1 MCLSSKVSIWIDAR
15 PDNLRGRIRPAQNI
29 PEALLYTRPKEIKS
43 KVGTSGQRIT
53 CEANYFRLN
62 KKPNW
67 NIFQYEVYFQPN
79 VLSMQLRR
87 SLIRSQS
94 EMLGGFL
101 FDGTQIFLSRELKSE
116 CVKRVVKGLKD
127 NTEYILFFR
136 LTNVISMNEAYSLHV
151 LNLILR
157 RAMDGLNLQSV
168 GKNKYDPAAA
178 VCFYL
183 FYFTLLKQS

>member
-1 MCLSSKVSIWIDAR
+1 
-15 PDNLRGRIRPAQNI
+15 
-29 PEALLYTRPKEIKS
+29 
-43 KVGTSGQRIT
+43 
-53 CEANYFRLN
+53 
-62 KKPNW
+62 
-67 NIFQYEVYFQPN
+67 
-79 VLSMQLRR
+79 MQLRR

-116 CVKRVVKGLKD
+116 CVKRSVKGLKD

-178 VCFYL
+178 VCFAL